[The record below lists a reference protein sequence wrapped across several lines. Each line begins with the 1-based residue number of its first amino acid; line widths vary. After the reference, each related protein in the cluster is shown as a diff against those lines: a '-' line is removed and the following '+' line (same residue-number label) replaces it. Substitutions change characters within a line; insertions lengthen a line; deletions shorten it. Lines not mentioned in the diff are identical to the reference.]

1 MSWFDTVMSTDYV
14 QICIPLFLLAIGGE
28 AYFSWKKGMDLY
40 RVNDTLNSL
49 SCGILNQ
56 FVLMMTKGL
65 SFFLYGYLVHKAGI
79 IDFLSLSAEQQWAG
93 GLALFFGV
101 DLCYY
106 WFHRSAHRINFGWA
120 THVVHHQSEEYN
132 LSTALRQGAFQE
144 LFSFPFYLPLAII
157 GFPLPWFLAMSGLN
171 TTWQFWIHTRAIK
184 KMPGWFEF
192 VFNTP
197 SHHRVHHGQNEK
209 YLDRN
214 HGGIFIFWDRL
225 FGTFQQEEETVRYG
239 ITTGL
244 NSWNPLW
251 AQVHYFVFLWQMTVK
266 VKGLKRKIAVWCMGP
281 DWIPREWSGPSGHP
295 KNVKSFC
302 KYNPVITISKRN
314 QALMFFFGALCLA
327 VLFLYAS
334 EDQNLRLLLSLSAT
348 LLLWCCGKTLEHSV
362 KRQGVLKKIFS
373 GFR

>member
-1 MSWFDTVMSTDYV
+1 MSTDYV